1 LPVGTWGVVFSV
13 GGAVSHISLLLVVLT
28 SLP

>member
-13 GGAVSHISLLLVVLT
+13 GGAVILSHSV
-28 SLP
+28 SF